1 MSETMQL
8 IDEARR
14 DRDIAR
20 QQAAQWQYVATLLFL
35 HKHPVG
41 DPVPSIRFPKKDR
54 DVGRHY
60 LVPEEMKAGALKV
73 TLMEA
78 PEIRKDDAAV

>member
-1 MSETMQL
+1 MDL
-8 IDEARR
+8 IDEARQER
-14 DRDIAR
+14 DQAR
-20 QQAAQWQYVATLLFL
+20 QQAAQWHYVATLLML
-35 HKHPVG
+35 NR
-41 DPVPSIRFPKKDR
+41 DSLDQIRWAKKDR

-78 PEIRKDDAAV
+78 PEPEPANGT